1 MLSLKK
7 GRQPEWKKRVFW
19 YYSNS
24 VFPVWVSKRGLLKWP
39 TVDKIKCMHLRQA
52 MLALV
57 QPLCIPADCWH
68 DVDLIAVKL
77 SDQVR
82 INDVLITCVSYYPSY
97 YDIVSSVSHC
107 SIGSSKF
114 LPKDS
119 GFFSQDHSEH
129 FYIEQFI
136 YQKFTTIHYF

>member
-1 MLSLKK
+1 MVQLIANLAEDAVFEKRK
-7 GRQPEWKKRVFW
+7 ATRMKQRVFW
-19 YYSNS
+19 YCSNS

-39 TVDKIKCMHLRQA
+39 TVDKIKCMYLRQA

-82 INDVLITCVSYYPSY
+82 INDVLITCVSLL
-97 YDIVSSVSHC
+97 SVALRYSFKRFTLYHRLLKVFTQRLR
-107 SIGSSKF
+107 I
-114 LPKDS
+114 
-119 GFFSQDHSEH
+119 FFTRS
-129 FYIEQFI
+129 FW
-136 YQKFTTIHYF
+136 